1 LKRICLILSLIS
13 LLSAAQAQP
22 EEVSIKGKV
31 LGEDQQPVSGLIIA
45 NTRTGIGGFG
55 NLDGTFLIR
64 VFPKDTI
71 LITARGYQTFRFCAK
86 DSVSPTNHELHI
98 TLKKLSVQ
106 LKEVTVY
113 SIKKTTEIREEIKQL
128 GKRNVNT
135 YQHVNPISS
144 PITALWE
151 RFSKMEKAKRQV
163 EEWENN
169 DRKAKILKELFRTY
183 IAYDIIDLSDDE
195 FDDFIAYLNLSDEFM
210 QNSSDYELAR
220 VIKAKY
226 ITYRKKQGKIY

>member
-1 LKRICLILSLIS
+1 LD
-13 LLSAAQAQP
+13 
-22 EEVSIKGKV
+22 
-31 LGEDQQPVSGLIIA
+31 EDHQPVSGLIIA
-45 NTRTGIGGFG
+45 NARTGIGGFG
-55 NLDGTFLIR
+55 SPDGSFLIR

-71 LITARGYQTFRFCAK
+71 LITARGYQTFRFCVK
-86 DSVSPTNHELHI
+86 DSIIPNNHELHI

-128 GKRNVNT
+128 GNRNVNT
-135 YQHVNPISS
+135 YQHVNPVSS

-169 DRKAKILKELFRTY
+169 DRKTKILKELFRNY
-183 IAYDIIDLSDDE
+183 VAYDIIDLSDDE

-210 QNSSDYELAR
+210 QKSSDYELAKA
-220 VIKAKY
+220 IKSKY
-226 ITYRKKQGKIY
+226 IAYRKRQGKVY